1 MRHGTA
7 FRYVLLLSIAPLAG
21 LAADR
26 PFPDPVRGEIPLE
39 KTALHISY
47 NPEHKQANWVF
58 YELGRNQLRN
68 CVQRNNNFRQD
79 PELDNRDAASLDD
92 YRGSGYDRGH
102 LSPAADNKWSNSAMA
117 ESFLLSNISPQPP
130 RFNQGIWG
138 RLENL
143 VRAWAL
149 DKGGLWVATGPV
161 LQRGLPTIGDNAVST
176 PRAYYKVLVA
186 QKTKETLAILMPI
199 TANGDIAQYAVPVSV
214 VEQQSHLNFHE
225 GLNEHEEREMESIVA
240 PESWN
245 FRATYKTPPCKSRGS
260 FEPFSFNAQEG
271 WAFFQN

>member
-1 MRHGTA
+1 MRQGTA
-7 FRYVLLLSIAPLAG
+7 LRYVLLFSLAPLTG

-47 NPEHKQANWVF
+47 SPEHKQANWVF

-68 CVQRNNNFRQD
+68 CVQRNNNFKQD
-79 PELDNRDAASLDD
+79 PELDDRDASTLDD
-92 YRGSGYDRGH
+92 YKGSGYDRGH
-102 LSPAADNKWSNSAMA
+102 LSPAADNKFSPAAMA

-138 RLENL
+138 KLENL

-149 DKGGLWVATGPV
+149 KKGGLWVTTGPV
-161 LQRGLPTIGDNAVST
+161 LQRGLPTIGDNNVST
-176 PRAYYKVLVA
+176 PRAYFKVLVA
-186 QKTKETLAILMPI
+186 QKTKEALAILMPI
-199 TANGDIAQYAVPVSV
+199 TASGDIAQYAVPVSV
-214 VEQQSHLNFHE
+214 VEQQSHLNFHQ
-225 GLNEHEEREMESIVA
+225 GLSENDERDLESIVA
-240 PESWN
+240 PESWD
-245 FRATYKTPPCKSRGS
+245 FRATYKTPPCKSKES
-260 FEPFSFNAQEG
+260 FEPFSFDTENG